1 MIHSGQKV
9 RRSHSDMVFYILSG
23 VVSLVGI
30 NIKFGVT
37 LYLSRLVIVVFLL
50 VLLAKLLLKGHA
62 YRLYIN
68 KSVAVFAALFS
79 LILLQHYIS
88 VIMSDRVSDG
98 LRQLFIYAGVM
109 TLFIIILGINLQTT
123 TIIKGLKIFLAVGL
137 FQACYGIYQVLGGPY
152 GMPTYQSLIFWPT
165 AGDKTVDGLLFS
177 GSFKLFRATGFF
189 PGDVSHY
196 AAYMSSI
203 VVLSIS
209 FMMTDARSKYL
220 KIGLFLSVVALVLSL
235 SRSGLLGLIIF
246 GLPALLFLVIKLK
259 VIPKKVYS
267 RFFRYLS
274 GLIIFLVVFGSTM
287 AESIGFDISYLFDVV
302 IRRMTDLVNIGVDK
316 EGSMGVHILTRLM
329 ALDAFSSNPLFGVG
343 LGVNASPW
351 FSEAYNAGWAGS
363 HSHHLDIL
371 GQTGIVGATLEWF
384 FMLMVGHYMWRGLK
398 LKEAPADERIIL
410 AGLLAIFI
418 LMTFGNLLYH
428 YFLNDF
434 VWYFLATGTA
444 LSRAMLIKHNKT

>member
-1 MIHSGQKV
+1 
-9 RRSHSDMVFYILSG
+9 
-23 VVSLVGI
+23 I

-37 LYLSRLVIVVFLL
+37 LYLSRLVIVIFLL

>member
-1 MIHSGQKV
+1 MINTALKLK
-9 RRSHSDMVFYILSG
+9 RSNSDILFYILSG
-23 VVSLVGI
+23 VVSLVGL
-30 NIKFGVT
+30 NVKFGAT
-37 LYLSRLVIVVFLL
+37 LYLSRLFMVLFLIG
-50 VLLAKLLLKGHA
+50 LLIKLLLRGPS

-68 KSVAVFAALFS
+68 KSAAVFGVIFA
-79 LILLQHYIS
+79 LILVQHFMS
-88 VIMSDRVSDG
+88 VIISERVYDG
-98 LRQLFIYAGVM
+98 LRQLLIYSSVM

-196 AAYMSSI
+196 AAYMATI
-203 VVLSIS
+203 VLLTATFI
-209 FMMTDARSKYL
+209 MTDSRSKYL
-220 KIGLFLSVVALVLSL
+220 KIGLFISVVALLLSL
-235 SRSGLLGLIIF
+235 SRSGLLALIIF
-246 GLPALLFLVIKLK
+246 GLPTLFFMVVKLN

-267 RFFRYLS
+267 RFFTYLS
-274 GLIIFLVVFGSTM
+274 GLTIILIVFGSAM
-287 AESIGFDISYLFDVV
+287 GESIGFDISYLFDVV
-302 IRRMTDLVNIGVDK
+302 IRRMDDLVNVGVDK
-316 EGSMGVHILTRLM
+316 EGSMGIHILTRLM
-329 ALDAFSSNPLFGVG
+329 ALDAFASNPLFGVG

-351 FSEAYNAGWAGS
+351 FSEAYNALWAGS

-410 AGLLAIFI
+410 AGLFSVFI
-418 LMTFGNLLYH
+418 LMIFGNLLYH